1 MEWIV
6 GPLKNYATFSGRA
19 RRLEF
24 WVFLLFVTIVQAA
37 GYYYDARASDAE
49 PIAAGMG
56 VGVLLTTA
64 LFLVPSVAVGVRR
77 LHDSGRSGLWML
89 LGYGPMALA
98 NLPMESGTP
107 HEFVLAGALV
117 MGIGGLFFMMAIPGT
132 SGQNQ
137 FGPDPRYRK
146 L

>member
-37 GYYYDARASDAE
+37 GYYYDARAGDAE

-98 NLPMESGTP
+98 NLPMEPGTP